1 MKILFVSQ
9 YFIPEM
15 GAPALRTYELAK
27 TWVALG
33 HDVTVLTAFPH
44 HPTGVIPD
52 AYRGRVM
59 CREDMDGIRLLR
71 TFVYAVPNQGVVRR
85 SLSYLS
91 FMISAVLGSF
101 FLKRRA
107 EVVVATS
114 PQFFVA
120 IAGYV
125 ISRLKRLPFVFEIR
139 DLWPES
145 FVAVGAIKN
154 RLVIRLLERIAY
166 FLYLKADKLVVVADS
181 TRALLVKRG
190 IDAHKI
196 EMIPN
201 GVDISRFDESACV
214 DHLRKKHK
222 LVGKFVVSYVG
233 THGMAHALQGVLDV
247 ASVLQHQKDIHFLFV
262 GEGAEKQTLIA
273 YRDALNLSNVTFLDQ
288 QEMACIPSFYFVSDV
303 SLVSLRN
310 AALFGSVLPSKMFE
324 IMAAGCPVVMSIPE
338 GEATALLDR
347 AEAGVHVMPENREK
361 LQDAILKLYE
371 DGELRRRLG
380 QNGRAYILAHHN
392 RENLAR
398 CYLDCLESLI
408 PGAS

>member
-27 TWVALG
+27 AWVALG

-52 AYRGRVM
+52 AYRGRMM
-59 CREDMDGIRLLR
+59 CREEMDGIRLLR
-71 TFVYAVPNQGVVRR
+71 TYVYAVPNQGVVKRT
-85 SLSYLS
+85 LSYMS
-91 FMISAVLGSF
+91 FMVSAVLGSF
-101 FLKRRA
+101 FLQSKV

-145 FVAVGAIKN
+145 IVAVGAVKN
-154 RLVIRLLERIAY
+154 RFAIRLLEGIAH
-166 FLYLKADKLVVVADS
+166 FLYRKADKIVVVADS
-181 TRALLVKRG
+181 TRAFLVKWG
-190 IDAHKI
+190 IDDQKI

-201 GVDISRFDESACV
+201 GVDISRFSKPAHV
-214 DHLRKKHK
+214 DYLREKYK
-222 LVGKFVVSYVG
+222 LMGKFVVSYVG
-233 THGMAHALQGVLDV
+233 THGMAHALQSVLDV

-262 GEGAEKQTLIA
+262 GEGAEKQTLMA
-273 YRDALNLSNVTFLDQ
+273 HRDTLDLSNVTFVDQ
-288 QEMACIPSFYFVSDV
+288 QEMERIPSFFHLSDV
-303 SLVSLRN
+303 SLVSLRDV
-310 AALFGSVLPSKMFE
+310 ALFGSVLPSKMFE
-324 IMAAGCPVVMSIPE
+324 IMAAGCPVVMSLPR

-347 AEAGVHVMPENREK
+347 AKAGLHVAAENREK
-361 LQDAILKLYE
+361 LRDAILKLYE
-371 DGELRRRLG
+371 DGDLRRRLG
-380 QNGRAYILAHHN
+380 QNGRTYILAHHN

-398 CYLDCLESLI
+398 RYLGCLSSLT
-408 PGAS
+408 SKET